1 MAETDY
7 KPGSRFTP
15 KERKLKYRYAKLLR
29 DMMLKTLEEW
39 DAMVQNELTGDHV
52 ESQSIEKIK
61 NKILGEV
68 NRSLVW
74 QVLAKE
80 DRFDTPFYNAQLEEL
95 KKEHPN
101 LTVDNNLHCF
111 VSLPAFNQADIDRAF
126 INLSGIPAFHWGD
139 EENT

>member
-1 MAETDY
+1 MIISYPYLVQCEENLGIVVLY
-7 KPGSRFTP
+7 GL
-15 KERKLKYRYAKLLR
+15 ERGQF
-29 DMMLKTLEEW
+29 EEW
-39 DAMVQNELTGDHV
+39 DAMVQNELTGDHIGP
-52 ESQSIEKIK
+52 QSIEKIK
-61 NKILGEV
+61 NKILDEV

-74 QVLAKE
+74 KVLAKE
-80 DRFDTPFYNAQLEEL
+80 DRYYTPFYNAQLEEL

-126 INLSGIPAFHWGD
+126 TNLSDIPAFQWDD